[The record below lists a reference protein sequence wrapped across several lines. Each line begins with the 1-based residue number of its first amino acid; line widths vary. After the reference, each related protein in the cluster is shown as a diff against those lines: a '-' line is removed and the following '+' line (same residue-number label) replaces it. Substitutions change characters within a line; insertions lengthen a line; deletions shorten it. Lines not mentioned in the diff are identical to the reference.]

1 MRVLLVHSNFPAQF
15 RHLCVALGNDPA
27 DEVVFLTMNPRPE
40 WNIPGVRKAVFEP
53 DGEAA
58 SGVHPLAAQGEDAA
72 RLAAGALKTARA
84 LRAQGFVPDVIYA
97 HSGWGPGLYLGEV
110 FPEARRLCY
119 FEWFYDPDGADARFG
134 GATQSPLERA
144 RARSRNLPI
153 LMDLA
158 GCRQGVCPSRWQA
171 EQFPPDL
178 RRKLTVLP
186 DGVDTRFFLPDPEE
200 RLVLPGLDLSGAA
213 EIVTYAT
220 RGMEPYRGFPQFME
234 AAARLLAERPEC
246 HVVVVGDDRS
256 CYGPP
261 PGPGRTW
268 KQEMLGRLK
277 LDPERIHFPGSLP
290 YGLYRKVLRAGTAH
304 VYLTRPFVLS
314 WSFLE
319 ALSCGCLVVASDT
332 EPVREVARDGVNAL
346 LTDFHSPE
354 AIAARV
360 GEALDRRAELAPLR
374 EEARRTILRD
384 HDLYALMPRHLEL
397 VRGETGGPTPPA

>member
-15 RHLCVALGNDPA
+15 RHLCVALGSDPA

-40 WNIPGVRKAVFEP
+40 WNIPGVRKAVFLP

-58 SGVHPLAAQGEDAA
+58 PGVHPLAAQGEEAA
-72 RLAAGALKTARA
+72 RLAAGALKAALA
-84 LRAQGFVPDVIYA
+84 LRDQGFVPDVIYS

-134 GATQSPLERA
+134 GATQQPMDRA
-144 RARSRNLPI
+144 RARARNLPI

-158 GCRQGVCPSRWQA
+158 NCRQGICPSRWQA

-186 DGVDTRFFLPDPEE
+186 DGVDTEFFRPAPDE

-234 AAARLLAERPEC
+234 AAARLMATRPAC

-268 KQEMLGRLK
+268 KQEVLERLR
-277 LDPERIHFPGSLP
+277 LDPARIHFTGSLP
-290 YGLYRKVLRAGTAH
+290 YGLYRKVLRAGSVH

-346 LTDFHSPE
+346 LTDFHSPQ

-360 GEALDRRAELAPLR
+360 AEALDRREESAPLR
-374 EEARRTILRD
+374 AEARRTILRD
-384 HDLYALMPRHLEL
+384 HDLRPLLARHVALVKGTED
-397 VRGETGGPTPPA
+397 GGTAAG